1 MDKNYEK
8 SIHRIGRIG
17 LIIGIAFMLGI
28 PAVISTVYDVWP
40 ESISQVLAVGGPL
53 LLIFIPTAL
62 AEVFSYTPVLG
73 SSAYITFLT
82 GNVMNLKLPVVINSH
97 TLTETTQGTDEGDT
111 IATIS
116 VAVSSIT
123 TTFIIIV
130 GVILLIPLQG
140 FLSNPAIKTAS
151 NYLLPALFGGIFL
164 NFVNDDCGEYIA
176 KGKSLVLIIP
186 TLLVFVVNA
195 FYPLSGKEG
204 FVVLACMFLNVLC
217 AWVFYKTGL
226 IKMTLKS
233 DLKAKAEANKKAEEA
248 EK

>member
-1 MDKNYEK
+1 M
-8 SIHRIGRIG
+8 
-17 LIIGIAFMLGI
+17 
-28 PAVISTVYDVWP
+28 P
-40 ESISQVLAVGGPL
+40 EHAP
-53 LLIFIPTAL
+53 
-62 AEVFSYTPVLG
+62 
-73 SSAYITFLT
+73 
-82 GNVMNLKLPVVINSH
+82 
-97 TLTETTQGTDEGDT
+97 
-111 IATIS
+111 S

-123 TTFIIIV
+123 TTFIIIA

-217 AWVFYKTGL
+217 AWVFYKTGI

>member
-1 MDKNYEK
+1 M
-8 SIHRIGRIG
+8 
-17 LIIGIAFMLGI
+17 
-28 PAVISTVYDVWP
+28 
-40 ESISQVLAVGGPL
+40 
-53 LLIFIPTAL
+53 
-62 AEVFSYTPVLG
+62 
-73 SSAYITFLT
+73 
-82 GNVMNLKLPVVINSH
+82 
-97 TLTETTQGTDEGDT
+97 
-111 IATIS
+111 
-116 VAVSSIT
+116 
-123 TTFIIIV
+123 
-130 GVILLIPLQG
+130 
-140 FLSNPAIKTAS
+140 SNPAIKTAS